1 MPDFAVADSVQA
13 VLDFL
18 HTGGIVLWVLLF
30 VTLAMWAAIIERAL
44 FFRLDLPQL
53 QQAIVERWNARSDRS
68 SWFAEQVRQ
77 ALISQGGQA
86 IAKNIDTIKVFVLL
100 CPLLGLLGT
109 VTGMITVFDVM
120 AITGTGN
127 ARLMASGISMAT
139 LPTLAGMVAS
149 LSGLYFGTL
158 FSKKAES
165 AQQQLDE
172 ALQLTFK

>member
-1 MPDFAVADSVQA
+1 MGESVDR

-18 HTGGIVLWVLLF
+18 HAGGFVLWILLV
-30 VTLAMWAAIIERAL
+30 VTLAMWSAIIERAL
-44 FFRLDLPQL
+44 FFKLDRAQVVS
-53 QQAIVERWNARSDRS
+53 ASVEKWMARTDRS
-68 SWFAEQVRQ
+68 SWFAQSVRE
-77 ALISQGGQA
+77 ALLSRGGQEFS
-86 IAKNIDTIKVFVLL
+86 KNIDLIKVFVLL

-109 VTGMITVFDVM
+109 VTGMISVFDVM

-158 FSKKAES
+158 FSKKAEV
-165 AQQQLDE
+165 AKQQLDE
-172 ALQLTFK
+172 ALQLK